1 MVQDFTVLPF
11 TITVH
16 APQLLVSQPMC
27 VPVCPSASRIKWTS
41 NKRDSAMASRSLPL
55 ILILISSFFAIGASS
70 VASFLG
76 LELLLA
82 GALQS
87 TDQRAFGQLFDEA
100 LLVLCRAAQ
109 VSARL

>member
-16 APQLLVSQPMC
+16 APQLLVSQPTC

-41 NKRDSAMASRSLPL
+41 NSRGSAMASRSLPL
-55 ILILISSFFAIGASS
+55 ILILISSFFAIGVSS

-76 LELLLA
+76 VELLFA
-82 GALQS
+82 GTLKS
-87 TDQRAFGQLFDEA
+87 TGERAFGQLFDQA
-100 LLVLCRAAQ
+100 LL
-109 VSARL
+109 